1 MLNIY
6 CIKDAKAGFMTP
18 FYLQNDD
25 IAIRSFKKAAN
36 DVQSNAVN
44 DFPED
49 KELWFLG
56 TFDERTGN
64 INGTEPEFLVRAVDC
79 IIKRSE

>member
-6 CIKDAKAGFMTP
+6 CIKDTKAGYMSP

-36 DVQSNAVN
+36 EVQSNAVN

-56 TFDERTGN
+56 TFDELTGK
-64 INGTEPEFLVRAVDC
+64 IEGIEPVFLVRAVDC